1 MHPGSKSRKA
11 RQEELKA
18 LVIAAAAAADEE
30 TAKLIAAAE
39 TFDPEAASPTDEP
52 FTEELDYHA
61 MTVVELKALCA
72 ESNLAQYGTKA
83 ELIERL
89 NLNELDSTE
98 APVETAAEED
108 TANPVETAVAQGSE
122 VSESNGEERQEE

>member
-1 MHPGSKSRKA
+1 
-11 RQEELKA
+11 
-18 LVIAAAAAADEE
+18 
-30 TAKLIAAAE
+30 
-39 TFDPEAASPTDEP
+39 
-52 FTEELDYHA
+52 

-72 ESNLAQYGTKA
+72 ESTLAQYGTKA

-108 TANPVETAVAQGSE
+108 TATPVETAVAQGSE